1 VPAAAAGPVKAAA
14 DKVPVEK
21 RVRGAHGALLPAL
34 LRRFID
40 ADLAS
45 QSAALAFSAI
55 LSLAP
60 LLILLLWFTQT
71 LLPSGQQ
78 ALLDQIALLAGDEGR
93 RVAGAILDAAR
104 RTPDPRSIAGWG
116 SIALLLVGASAVFA
130 QLQDVLNRIFRTE
143 ADRLPGLRAWLRK
156 RVFSFGLLLAVG
168 FLLLVSLT
176 VNTALQL
183 AFARVDWM
191 LPVLAQ
197 LAGFLVYT
205 LAFALM
211 YHYVPDRSVRWRMAA
226 LGGAMTAAMFAVGRY
241 AIALYLER
249 ANPASA
255 YGSMGTLALAMVWIY
270 YAGLV
275 VFLGALI
282 TAVLDERRTA
292 RTGSHARG
300 RAGG

>member
-1 VPAAAAGPVKAAA
+1 VPAAAAGR
-14 DKVPVEK
+14 VPVEK
-21 RVRGAHGALLPAL
+21 RVRRADGGLAAALLK
-34 LRRFID
+34 RFID
-40 ADLAS
+40 ADLVS
-45 QSAALAFSAI
+45 QSAALSFYAI

-60 LLILLLWFTQT
+60 LLLLLLWFTQS
-71 LLPSGQQ
+71 LLPSGQD

-93 RVAGAILDAAR
+93 RVASAILAAAQ

-116 SIALLLVGASAVFA
+116 SIGLLLVGASAVFA
-130 QLQDVLNRIFRTE
+130 QLQDVLNRVFRTE
-143 ADRLPGLRAWLRK
+143 AERLPGLRAWLRK

-168 FLLLVSLT
+168 FLLLVSMT

-197 LAGFLVYT
+197 VGGFLVYT

-211 YHYVPDRSVRWRMAA
+211 YHFVPDRPVRWRMAV

-241 AIALYLER
+241 AIALYLEH

-255 YGSMGTLALAMVWIY
+255 YGSMGTLALAMLWIY

-275 VFLGALI
+275 VFVGALI
-282 TAVLDERRTA
+282 TAVADERR
-292 RTGSHARG
+292 GARG
-300 RAGG
+300 GSRARNAAGG